1 MHGRST
7 AATAWLGLTPEPE
20 RSLPELLAYLQDDPS
35 ESAVS
40 SEQNRVTD
48 LVLRGTGRRWLRY
61 LDQAAELALDVAA
74 GSRDGDAELALT
86 VAQVVLEHDRM
97 LIGLPGSA
105 YYRTAERRRRLAQA
119 IPVLE
124 ARTNPQHPQP
134 PGDVMKLVLDTTAC
148 QGYGLCQMAAP
159 ELIDL
164 DDSGYA
170 ELIGDG
176 TVPAAE
182 HNHAHDAVSSCPARA
197 LRVQK

>member
-1 MHGRST
+1 MHRPSK

-61 LDQAAELALDVAA
+61 LDQAAELALDVAD
-74 GSRDGDAELALT
+74 GSRGGDAELALT

-97 LIGLPGSA
+97 LIGLPGCA
-105 YYRTAERRRRLAQA
+105 YDRTAERRQRLAAA

-124 ARTNPQHPQP
+124 ARIEATH
-134 PGDVMKLVLDTTAC
+134 
-148 QGYGLCQMAAP
+148 
-159 ELIDL
+159 
-164 DDSGYA
+164 
-170 ELIGDG
+170 
-176 TVPAAE
+176 
-182 HNHAHDAVSSCPARA
+182 
-197 LRVQK
+197 

>member
-1 MHGRST
+1 MSRDSENEVHGRST

-124 ARTNPQHPQP
+124 ARLTLN
-134 PGDVMKLVLDTTAC
+134 TR
-148 QGYGLCQMAAP
+148 
-159 ELIDL
+159 
-164 DDSGYA
+164 
-170 ELIGDG
+170 
-176 TVPAAE
+176 
-182 HNHAHDAVSSCPARA
+182 NHQEMS
-197 LRVQK
+197 

>member
-1 MHGRST
+1 MSRDSENEVHGRST

-61 LDQAAELALDVAA
+61 LDQAAELALDVAD
-74 GSRDGDAELALT
+74 GSRDGDPELALSI
-86 VAQVVLEHDRM
+86 AHVVLDHDRM

-124 ARTNPQHPQP
+124 ARLTLN
-134 PGDVMKLVLDTTAC
+134 T
-148 QGYGLCQMAAP
+148 
-159 ELIDL
+159 
-164 DDSGYA
+164 
-170 ELIGDG
+170 
-176 TVPAAE
+176 
-182 HNHAHDAVSSCPARA
+182 HNHQEMS
-197 LRVQK
+197 